1 MPVQAAQWTEF
12 LSCPICYNEFDENV
26 HKPISL
32 GCSHTVC
39 KTCLNKLHRKACPFD
54 QTAINTDIDVLPVN
68 FALLQLVGAQV
79 PDHQTVKLSNVG
91 ENKHYEVAKKCVEDL
106 ALYLKPLSGG
116 KGVASLNQSAL
127 SRPMQRKLVTLVNC
141 QLVEEEGRVRAMRA
155 ARSLGE
161 RTVTELILQHQ
172 NPQQL
177 SANLWAA
184 VRARGC
190 QFLGPAMQEE
200 ALKLVLLALED
211 GSALSRK
218 VLVLFVVQRLEPRFP
233 QASKTSI
240 GHVVQLLYRASCFKV
255 TKRDEDSSL
264 MQLKEEFRSYE
275 ALRREHDAQIVHI
288 AMEAGLRISP
298 EQWSSLLYGD
308 LAHKSHMQSIID
320 KLQSPESFAK
330 SVQEL
335 TIVLQRTGDP
345 ANLNRLRPHLELLAN
360 IDPNPDAASPTWEQ
374 LENAMVAVKTVVH
387 GLVDFIQNYSRK
399 GHETPQPQPNS
410 KYKTSMCRDLRQ
422 QGGCPR
428 GTNCT
433 FAHSQE
439 ELEKYRLRNKKISA
453 TVRTFPLL
461 NKVGVNSTVSTT
473 TGNVIS
479 VIGSPEATGKM
490 VPSTNGIANLETGVP
505 QLIPRCAD
513 TSLRAL
519 DNTKKGGKTGANGQ
533 NASGSPTESLPE
545 NKIGSPPKTP
555 VSQAAAT
562 SAGPPNIGTEVNSV
576 PPKSS
581 PFVPRVPV
589 YTPHSDNVQYF
600 QDPRTQLSY
609 EVPQYPQ
616 TGYYPAPP
624 TVPAGVAPCV
634 PRFVR
639 SNNVPESSLPPA
651 SVPYADHYSTFP
663 PRDRL
668 NSPYQPPPPQP
679 YGPVPPVPS
688 GMYAPVYDSRR
699 IWRPQM
705 YPRDDIIRSNSL
717 PPMDVM
723 HSSVYQTSL
732 RERYNSLD
740 GYYSVACQPPNEQ
753 RTVPLPREPCG
764 HLKTGYDE
772 QLRRKPEQWAQYH
785 TQKTPLV
792 SSTLPMATPSPT
804 PPSPLFSVDFSTEF
818 SESVSDLSGT
828 KFEEDH
834 LSHYSPWSCG
844 TIGSCINAIDSEP
857 KDVIANSNAVLMD
870 LDSGDVKRRVHLF
883 ETQRRAK
890 EEDPIIPFSDGP
902 IISKWGA
909 ISRSSRT
916 GYHTTDP
923 IQATASQGSATKPIS
938 VSDYVPYVNAV
949 DSRWSAYGSDSA
961 SSARYAERDRFIVTD
976 LSGHRKHSSTGDL
989 LSIELQQAKSNSL
1002 LLQREANAL
1011 AMQQKWNSLDEGS
1024 RLTLNV
1030 LSKEIDLRNGETD
1043 YPEDC
1048 ADTKPDRDIELEL
1061 SALDTDE
1068 PDGQGEQIEEI
1079 LDIQLGISS
1088 QEDQLLNGTTVENG
1102 HLLKQHQKESME
1114 QKRQSLGLGRGLSL
1128 KDWKGTQSTMTT
1140 ADDKLLGEKLQYYYS
1155 SSEGED
1161 EDSEKED
1168 KEGESSIPES
1178 VGEVELSSD
1187 GSAVNTGP
1195 KGVINDWRRFK
1206 QLETEQRQEQRREM
1220 ERLIKKLSM
1229 TCRSHLDDEAD
1240 QQKQKE
1246 LQEKINGKMTLQ
1258 EYNMIHNDEDD
1269 EEFLQRYRKQR
1280 MEEMRQ
1286 QLYSGQQFKQVFE
1299 ITSGEAFLDTVDK
1312 EQKSTLIM
1320 IHIYEDDIPGTESLN
1335 GCMICLAAEYPTVK
1349 FCRVKSSLIGA
1360 STRFTNNALPAL
1372 LVYKAGELIG
1382 NFVRITDQLGED
1394 FFAVDLE
1401 AFLQE
1406 CGLLPEKDLLLL
1418 TSIHNP
1424 SACYSEDS
1432 DLEID

>member
-399 GHETPQPQPNS
+399 GHETPQIP
-410 KYKTSMCRDLRQ
+410 L
-422 QGGCPR
+422 
-428 GTNCT
+428 
-433 FAHSQE
+433 E
-439 ELEKYRLRNKKISA
+439 EQKNQRN
-453 TVRTFPLL
+453 R
-461 NKVGVNSTVSTT
+461 
-473 TGNVIS
+473 
-479 VIGSPEATGKM
+479 SPEATGKM
-490 VPSTNGIANLETGVP
+490 VPSTNGIANLESGVP

-519 DNTKKGGKTGANGQ
+519 ENTKKGGKTGANGQ
-533 NASGSPTESLPE
+533 NVSGSPTESLPE

-562 SAGPPNIGTEVNSV
+562 SGGPPNIGTEVNSV

-589 YTPHSDNVQYF
+589 YPPHSDNVQYF

-616 TGYYPAPP
+616 TGYYPPPP

-764 HLKTGYDE
+764 HLKTGYEE

-804 PPSPLFSVDFSTEF
+804 PPSPLFSVDFSTE
-818 SESVSDLSGT
+818 
-828 KFEEDH
+828 
-834 LSHYSPWSCG
+834 
-844 TIGSCINAIDSEP
+844 
-857 KDVIANSNAVLMD
+857 D

-961 SSARYAERDRFIVTD
+961 SSARYAERDRFIVAD

-1024 RLTLNV
+1024 RLTLNL

-1043 YPEDC
+1043 YTEDC

-1088 QEDQLLNGTTVENG
+1088 QDDQLLNGTTVENG

-1114 QKRQSLGLGRGLSL
+1114 QKRQSLGEDLVILEEQKTILPVTSCFSQPITSVSNASCLPISTAVSVGSL
-1128 KDWKGTQSTMTT
+1128 ILKT
-1140 ADDKLLGEKLQYYYS
+1140 AHIMS
-1155 SSEGED
+1155 
-1161 EDSEKED
+1161 ED
-1168 KEGESSIPES
+1168 KNDFLKPVASGRM
-1178 VGEVELSSD
+1178 
-1187 GSAVNTGP
+1187 VN
-1195 KGVINDWRRFK
+1195 
-1206 QLETEQRQEQRREM
+1206 
-1220 ERLIKKLSM
+1220 S
-1229 TCRSHLDDEAD
+1229 
-1240 QQKQKE
+1240 
-1246 LQEKINGKMTLQ
+1246 
-1258 EYNMIHNDEDD
+1258 
-1269 EEFLQRYRKQR
+1269 
-1280 MEEMRQ
+1280 
-1286 QLYSGQQFKQVFE
+1286 
-1299 ITSGEAFLDTVDK
+1299 
-1312 EQKSTLIM
+1312 
-1320 IHIYEDDIPGTESLN
+1320 
-1335 GCMICLAAEYPTVK
+1335 
-1349 FCRVKSSLIGA
+1349 
-1360 STRFTNNALPAL
+1360 
-1372 LVYKAGELIG
+1372 
-1382 NFVRITDQLGED
+1382 
-1394 FFAVDLE
+1394 
-1401 AFLQE
+1401 
-1406 CGLLPEKDLLLL
+1406 
-1418 TSIHNP
+1418 
-1424 SACYSEDS
+1424 
-1432 DLEID
+1432 

>member
-79 PDHQTVKLSNVG
+79 PDHQSIKLSNLG

-360 IDPNPDAASPTWEQ
+360 IDPNPDAVSPTWEQ

-439 ELEKYRLRNKKISA
+439 ELE
-453 TVRTFPLL
+453 
-461 NKVGVNSTVSTT
+461 
-473 TGNVIS
+473 
-479 VIGSPEATGKM
+479 
-490 VPSTNGIANLETGVP
+490 
-505 QLIPRCAD
+505 
-513 TSLRAL
+513 
-519 DNTKKGGKTGANGQ
+519 
-533 NASGSPTESLPE
+533 

-555 VSQAAAT
+555 VSNVAAT
-562 SAGPPNIGTEVNSV
+562 SAGPSNVGTELNSV
-576 PPKSS
+576 PQKSS
-581 PFVPRVPV
+581 PFLTRVPV
-589 YTPHSDNVQYF
+589 YPPHSENIQYF
-600 QDPRTQLSY
+600 QDPRTQIPF

-616 TGYYPAPP
+616 TGYYPPLP

-651 SVPYADHYSTFP
+651 SMPYADHYSTFS
-663 PRDRL
+663 PRDRM
-668 NSPYQPPPPQP
+668 NSSPYQPPPPQP

-699 IWRPQM
+699 IWRPPM
-705 YPRDDIIRSNSL
+705 YQRDDIIRSNSL

-740 GYYSVACQPPNEQ
+740 GYYSVACQPPSEP
-753 RTVPLPREPCG
+753 RTTVPLPREPCG
-764 HLKTGYDE
+764 HLKTSCEE
-772 QLRRKPEQWAQYH
+772 QIRRKPDQWAQYH
-785 TQKTPLV
+785 TQKAPLV
-792 SSTLPMATPSPT
+792 SSTLPVATQSPT
-804 PPSPLFSVDFSTEF
+804 PPSPLFSVDFRADF
-818 SESVSDLSGT
+818 SESVSGT

-883 ETQRRAK
+883 ETQRRTK

-923 IQATASQGSATKPIS
+923 VQATASQGSATKPIS

-949 DSRWSAYGSDSA
+949 DSRWSSYGNEA
-961 SSARYAERDRFIVTD
+961 TSSAHYIERDRFIVTD

-989 LSIELQQAKSNSL
+989 LSLELQQAKSNSL

-1011 AMQQKWNSLDEGS
+1011 AMQQKWNSLDEG
-1024 RLTLNV
+1024 RHLTLNL
-1030 LSKEIDLRNGETD
+1030 LSKEIELRNGELQSD
-1043 YPEDC
+1043 YTED
-1048 ADTKPDRDIELEL
+1048 ATDTKPDRDIELEL

-1068 PDGQGEQIEEI
+1068 PDGQSEPIEEI

-1088 QEDQLLNGTTVENG
+1088 QNDQLLNGTAVENG
-1102 HLLKQHQKESME
+1102 HPVQQHQKEPAK
-1114 QKRQSLGLGRGLSL
+1114 QKKQSLGEDHVILEEQKTILPVTSCFSQPLPVSISNASCLPITTSVSVGNLIL
-1128 KDWKGTQSTMTT
+1128 KTHVMS
-1140 ADDKLLGEKLQYYYS
+1140 
-1155 SSEGED
+1155 
-1161 EDSEKED
+1161 ED
-1168 KEGESSIPES
+1168 K
-1178 VGEVELSSD
+1178 
-1187 GSAVNTGP
+1187 
-1195 KGVINDWRRFK
+1195 NDFLK
-1206 QLETEQRQEQRREM
+1206 PV
-1220 ERLIKKLSM
+1220 
-1229 TCRSHLDDEAD
+1229 A
-1240 QQKQKE
+1240 
-1246 LQEKINGKMTLQ
+1246 NGKMV
-1258 EYNMIHNDEDD
+1258 N
-1269 EEFLQRYRKQR
+1269 
-1280 MEEMRQ
+1280 
-1286 QLYSGQQFKQVFE
+1286 S
-1299 ITSGEAFLDTVDK
+1299 
-1312 EQKSTLIM
+1312 
-1320 IHIYEDDIPGTESLN
+1320 
-1335 GCMICLAAEYPTVK
+1335 
-1349 FCRVKSSLIGA
+1349 
-1360 STRFTNNALPAL
+1360 
-1372 LVYKAGELIG
+1372 
-1382 NFVRITDQLGED
+1382 
-1394 FFAVDLE
+1394 
-1401 AFLQE
+1401 
-1406 CGLLPEKDLLLL
+1406 
-1418 TSIHNP
+1418 
-1424 SACYSEDS
+1424 
-1432 DLEID
+1432 

>member
-12 LSCPICYNEFDENV
+12 LSCPICYNEFDESV

-79 PDHQTVKLSNVG
+79 PDHQTVKLSNLG

-399 GHETPQPQPNS
+399 GHEAPQPQPNS

-461 NKVGVNSTVSTT
+461 SKASVTSAVSTT
-473 TGNVIS
+473 AGNVIS
-479 VIGSPEATGKM
+479 IIGSPEAAGKM
-490 VPSTNGIANLETGVP
+490 APSSNGVASLESGVP
-505 QLIPRCAD
+505 QLIPRCGD
-513 TSLRAL
+513 TPSLRAL
-519 DNTKKGGKTGANGQ
+519 ENVKKAGKAVASGQ
-533 NASGSPTESLPE
+533 NAAGSPTEPLPE
-545 NKIGSPPKTP
+545 NKIGSPPKIP

-562 SAGPPNIGTEVNSV
+562 STGPPLPPPPPPPPPPVGTEMSSV
-576 PPKSS
+576 APKSS
-581 PFVPRVPV
+581 PFASRVALYP
-589 YTPHSDNVQYF
+589 PHSDSLPYF
-600 QDPRTQLSY
+600 QDPRAHLSF
-609 EVPQYPQ
+609 EAPHYPQ
-616 TGYYPAPP
+616 PGYYPPPPPPPP
-624 TVPAGVAPCV
+624 TVPAGVAPCL

-639 SNNVPESSLPPA
+639 SGTLPEGPLPPA
-651 SVPYADHYSTFP
+651 SVPYGDHYGTFP

-668 NSPYQPPPPQP
+668 SSPYQPPPPPPQP

-717 PPMDVM
+717 PPLDVV
-723 HSSVYQTSL
+723 HPSVYQTFL

-740 GYYSVACQPPNEQ
+740 GYYSVACQLPAEQ
-753 RTVPLPREPCG
+753 RTVPWSREPCG
-764 HLKTGYDE
+764 HLKPTYDDP
-772 QLRRKPEQWAQYH
+772 LRRKPEQWAPCH
-785 TQKTPLV
+785 AQKTPLV
-792 SSTLPMATPSPT
+792 SSALPAATPSPT

-818 SESVSDLSGT
+818 CESTGKDLGGG
-828 KFEEDH
+828 KFEDER

-844 TIGSCINAIDSEP
+844 TISSCISAVESEP
-857 KDVIANSNAVLMD
+857 KDVLANSGAVLMD
-870 LDSGDVKRRVHLF
+870 LDSGDMKRRVHLF
-883 ETQRRAK
+883 EAQRRAK
-890 EEDPIIPFSDGP
+890 EEDPIIPFGDGP

-916 GYHTTDP
+916 GYHTTGP

-938 VSDYVPYVNAV
+938 VSDYIPYVSTV
-949 DSRWSAYGSDSA
+949 DSRWSSYGSESS
-961 SSARYAERDRFIVTD
+961 SSAPFIERDRFVVTD
-976 LSGHRKHSSTGDL
+976 VSAPRKHSSTGDL
-989 LSIELQQAKSNSL
+989 LSLELQQAKSNSL

-1011 AMQQKWNSLDEGS
+1011 ATQQKWSSLDEGS
-1024 RLTLNV
+1024 QLTLNL
-1030 LSKEIDLRNGETD
+1030 LSKEMDLRNGETD
-1043 YPEDC
+1043 YTEEG
-1048 ADTKPDRDIELEL
+1048 ADPQPDRDIELEL
-1061 SALDTDE
+1061 SALDADE
-1068 PDGQGEQIEEI
+1068 PDGQGEPMEEI
-1079 LDIQLGISS
+1079 LGLQLGIG
-1088 QEDQLLNGTTVENG
+1088 DGDDHLFNGSALENG
-1102 HLLKQHQKESME
+1102 HPLEQPPKESRQ
-1114 QKRQSLGLGRGLSL
+1114 QKRPSLG
-1128 KDWKGTQSTMTT
+1128 
-1140 ADDKLLGEKLQYYYS
+1140 
-1155 SSEGED
+1155 
-1161 EDSEKED
+1161 
-1168 KEGESSIPES
+1168 
-1178 VGEVELSSD
+1178 
-1187 GSAVNTGP
+1187 
-1195 KGVINDWRRFK
+1195 
-1206 QLETEQRQEQRREM
+1206 
-1220 ERLIKKLSM
+1220 
-1229 TCRSHLDDEAD
+1229 RS
-1240 QQKQKE
+1240 
-1246 LQEKINGKMTLQ
+1246 
-1258 EYNMIHNDEDD
+1258 
-1269 EEFLQRYRKQR
+1269 RKQ
-1280 MEEMRQ
+1280 
-1286 QLYSGQQFKQVFE
+1286 S
-1299 ITSGEAFLDTVDK
+1299 
-1312 EQKSTLIM
+1312 
-1320 IHIYEDDIPGTESLN
+1320 
-1335 GCMICLAAEYPTVK
+1335 
-1349 FCRVKSSLIGA
+1349 CR
-1360 STRFTNNALPAL
+1360 
-1372 LVYKAGELIG
+1372 
-1382 NFVRITDQLGED
+1382 
-1394 FFAVDLE
+1394 
-1401 AFLQE
+1401 
-1406 CGLLPEKDLLLL
+1406 
-1418 TSIHNP
+1418 
-1424 SACYSEDS
+1424 
-1432 DLEID
+1432 

>member
-79 PDHQTVKLSNVG
+79 PDHQSIKLSSLG

-360 IDPNPDAASPTWEQ
+360 IDPNPDAVSPTWEQ

-439 ELEKYRLRNKKISA
+439 ELEKYRLRNKKINA

-461 NKVGVNSTVSTT
+461 NKVGVNNTVTT
-473 TGNVIS
+473 TAGNVIS
-479 VIGSPEATGKM
+479 VIGSTETTGKI
-490 VPSTNGIANLETGVP
+490 VPSTNGISNSENSVS
-505 QLIPRCAD
+505 QLIPRSAD
-513 TSLRAL
+513 STLRAL
-519 DNTKKGGKTGANGQ
+519 ETVKKVGKVGTNGQ
-533 NASGSPTESLPE
+533 NAAGPSAESVTE

-555 VSQAAAT
+555 VSNIAAT
-562 SAGPPNIGTEVNSV
+562 SAGPSNVGTELNSV

-581 PFVPRVPV
+581 PFLTRVPV
-589 YTPHSDNVQYF
+589 YPQHSENIQYF
-600 QDPRTQLSY
+600 QDPRTQLPF
-609 EVPQYPQ
+609 EIPQYPQ
-616 TGYYPAPP
+616 TGYYPPPP

-651 SVPYADHYSTFP
+651 SMPYADHYSTFS
-663 PRDRL
+663 PRDRM
-668 NSPYQPPPPQP
+668 NSSYQPPPPQQ

-699 IWRPQM
+699 IWRPPM
-705 YPRDDIIRSNSL
+705 YQRDDIIRSNSL

-740 GYYSVACQPPNEQ
+740 GYYSVACQPPSEP
-753 RTVPLPREPCG
+753 RTTVPLPR
-764 HLKTGYDE
+764 
-772 QLRRKPEQWAQYH
+772 
-785 TQKTPLV
+785 
-792 SSTLPMATPSPT
+792 
-804 PPSPLFSVDFSTEF
+804 F
-818 SESVSDLSGT
+818 SENVSGT

-883 ETQRRAK
+883 ETQRRTK

-923 IQATASQGSATKPIS
+923 VQATASQGSATKPIS

-949 DSRWSAYGSDSA
+949 DSRWSSYGNEA
-961 SSARYAERDRFIVTD
+961 TSSAHYIERDRFIVTD

-1011 AMQQKWNSLDEGS
+1011 AMQQKWNSLDEG
-1024 RLTLNV
+1024 RHLTLNL
-1030 LSKEIDLRNGETD
+1030 LSTEIELRNGELQSD
-1043 YPEDC
+1043 YIEDA

-1068 PDGQGEQIEEI
+1068 PDGQSEQIEEI
-1079 LDIQLGISS
+1079 LDIQLGISA
-1088 QEDQLLNGTTVENG
+1088 QNDQLLNGTTVENG
-1102 HLLKQHQKESME
+1102 HPAQQHQKEPLK
-1114 QKRQSLGLGRGLSL
+1114 QKRQSLGEDHVILEEQKPILPVTSCFSQSL
-1128 KDWKGTQSTMTT
+1128 PVSVSNASCLPITT
-1140 ADDKLLGEKLQYYYS
+1140 SVSVGNLILKTHVMS
-1155 SSEGED
+1155 
-1161 EDSEKED
+1161 ED
-1168 KEGESSIPES
+1168 K
-1178 VGEVELSSD
+1178 
-1187 GSAVNTGP
+1187 
-1195 KGVINDWRRFK
+1195 NDFLK
-1206 QLETEQRQEQRREM
+1206 PV
-1220 ERLIKKLSM
+1220 
-1229 TCRSHLDDEAD
+1229 A
-1240 QQKQKE
+1240 
-1246 LQEKINGKMTLQ
+1246 NGKMV
-1258 EYNMIHNDEDD
+1258 N
-1269 EEFLQRYRKQR
+1269 
-1280 MEEMRQ
+1280 
-1286 QLYSGQQFKQVFE
+1286 S
-1299 ITSGEAFLDTVDK
+1299 
-1312 EQKSTLIM
+1312 
-1320 IHIYEDDIPGTESLN
+1320 
-1335 GCMICLAAEYPTVK
+1335 
-1349 FCRVKSSLIGA
+1349 
-1360 STRFTNNALPAL
+1360 
-1372 LVYKAGELIG
+1372 
-1382 NFVRITDQLGED
+1382 
-1394 FFAVDLE
+1394 
-1401 AFLQE
+1401 
-1406 CGLLPEKDLLLL
+1406 
-1418 TSIHNP
+1418 
-1424 SACYSEDS
+1424 
-1432 DLEID
+1432 

>member
-490 VPSTNGIANLETGVP
+490 VPSTNGIANLEPGVP

-589 YTPHSDNVQYF
+589 YPPHSDNVQYF

-804 PPSPLFSVDFSTEF
+804 PPSPLFSVDFSTE
-818 SESVSDLSGT
+818 
-828 KFEEDH
+828 
-834 LSHYSPWSCG
+834 
-844 TIGSCINAIDSEP
+844 
-857 KDVIANSNAVLMD
+857 D

-1024 RLTLNV
+1024 RLTLNL

-1114 QKRQSLGLGRGLSL
+1114 QKRQSLGLGRSLSL
-1128 KDWKGTQSTMTT
+1128 KDWEGIQSIMTT

-1168 KEGESSIPES
+1168 KEGESSIPEC

-1258 EYNMIHNDEDD
+1258 EYSMIHNDEDD

-1312 EQKSTLIM
+1312 EHKSTLIM

>member
-79 PDHQTVKLSNVG
+79 PDHQSIKLSNLG

-360 IDPNPDAASPTWEQ
+360 IDPNPDAVSPTWEQ

-439 ELEKYRLRNKKISA
+439 ELE
-453 TVRTFPLL
+453 
-461 NKVGVNSTVSTT
+461 
-473 TGNVIS
+473 
-479 VIGSPEATGKM
+479 
-490 VPSTNGIANLETGVP
+490 
-505 QLIPRCAD
+505 
-513 TSLRAL
+513 
-519 DNTKKGGKTGANGQ
+519 
-533 NASGSPTESLPE
+533 

-555 VSQAAAT
+555 VSNVAAT
-562 SAGPPNIGTEVNSV
+562 SAGPSNVGTELNSV
-576 PPKSS
+576 PQKSS
-581 PFVPRVPV
+581 PFLTRVPV
-589 YTPHSDNVQYF
+589 YPPHSENIQYF
-600 QDPRTQLSY
+600 QDPRTQIPF

-616 TGYYPAPP
+616 TGYYPPPP

-651 SVPYADHYSTFP
+651 SMPYADHYSTFS
-663 PRDRL
+663 PRDRM
-668 NSPYQPPPPQP
+668 NSSPYQPPPPQP

-699 IWRPQM
+699 IWRPPM
-705 YPRDDIIRSNSL
+705 YQRDDIIRSNSL

-740 GYYSVACQPPNEQ
+740 GYYSVACQPPSEP
-753 RTVPLPREPCG
+753 RTTVPLPREPCG
-764 HLKTGYDE
+764 HLKTSCEE
-772 QLRRKPEQWAQYH
+772 QIRRKPDQWAQYH
-785 TQKTPLV
+785 TQKAPLV
-792 SSTLPMATPSPT
+792 SSTLPVATQSPT
-804 PPSPLFSVDFSTEF
+804 PPSPLFSVDFRADF
-818 SESVSDLSGT
+818 SESVSGT

-883 ETQRRAK
+883 ETQRRTK

-923 IQATASQGSATKPIS
+923 VQATASQGSATKPIS

-949 DSRWSAYGSDSA
+949 DSRWSSYGNEA
-961 SSARYAERDRFIVTD
+961 TSSAHYIERDRFIVTD

-989 LSIELQQAKSNSL
+989 LSLELQQAKSNSL

-1011 AMQQKWNSLDEGS
+1011 AMQQKWNSLDEG
-1024 RLTLNV
+1024 RHLTLNL
-1030 LSKEIDLRNGETD
+1030 LSKEIELRNGELQSD
-1043 YPEDC
+1043 YTED
-1048 ADTKPDRDIELEL
+1048 ATDTKPDRDIELEL

-1068 PDGQGEQIEEI
+1068 PDGQSEPIEEI

-1088 QEDQLLNGTTVENG
+1088 QNDQLLNGTAVENG
-1102 HLLKQHQKESME
+1102 HPVQQHQKEPPK
-1114 QKRQSLGLGRGLSL
+1114 QKKQSLGEDHVILEEQKTILPVTSCFSQPLPVSISNASCLPITTSVSVGNLIL
-1128 KDWKGTQSTMTT
+1128 KTHVMS
-1140 ADDKLLGEKLQYYYS
+1140 
-1155 SSEGED
+1155 
-1161 EDSEKED
+1161 ED
-1168 KEGESSIPES
+1168 K
-1178 VGEVELSSD
+1178 
-1187 GSAVNTGP
+1187 
-1195 KGVINDWRRFK
+1195 NDFLK
-1206 QLETEQRQEQRREM
+1206 PV
-1220 ERLIKKLSM
+1220 
-1229 TCRSHLDDEAD
+1229 A
-1240 QQKQKE
+1240 
-1246 LQEKINGKMTLQ
+1246 NGKMV
-1258 EYNMIHNDEDD
+1258 N
-1269 EEFLQRYRKQR
+1269 
-1280 MEEMRQ
+1280 
-1286 QLYSGQQFKQVFE
+1286 S
-1299 ITSGEAFLDTVDK
+1299 
-1312 EQKSTLIM
+1312 
-1320 IHIYEDDIPGTESLN
+1320 
-1335 GCMICLAAEYPTVK
+1335 
-1349 FCRVKSSLIGA
+1349 
-1360 STRFTNNALPAL
+1360 
-1372 LVYKAGELIG
+1372 
-1382 NFVRITDQLGED
+1382 
-1394 FFAVDLE
+1394 
-1401 AFLQE
+1401 
-1406 CGLLPEKDLLLL
+1406 
-1418 TSIHNP
+1418 
-1424 SACYSEDS
+1424 
-1432 DLEID
+1432 